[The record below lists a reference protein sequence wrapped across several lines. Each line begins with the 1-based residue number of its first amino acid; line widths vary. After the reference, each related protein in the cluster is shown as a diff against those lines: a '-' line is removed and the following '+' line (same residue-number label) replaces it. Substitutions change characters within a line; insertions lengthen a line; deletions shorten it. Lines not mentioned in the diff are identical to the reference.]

1 MSITALSGPC
11 PGTFQEIRAV
21 NRAEAAAHEQ
31 RTGGVPG
38 TGGLLREN
46 DNVAAAG
53 DRAVYD
59 TAITR
64 SSSAVQAALTAL
76 VSGE

>member
-1 MSITALSGPC
+1 MSVTALSGSC

-21 NRAEAAAHEQ
+21 NRADAAAKEQ
-31 RTGGVPG
+31 QVGAVPG
-38 TGGLLREN
+38 TGGLLREP
-46 DNVAAAG
+46 DNVANVHSSAL
-53 DRAVYD
+53 
-59 TAITR
+59 TR